1 MLKVL
6 SFVYT
11 AKNYSK
17 VVCNVSLSTRYVHMN
32 TYYQTYKSSI
42 ILYIANWDLHG
53 PIKNGTSNTQLVQDS
68 HIWSPF
74 HVLNHSCKWL
84 ESALL
89 FALLPRI

>member
-42 ILYIANWDLHG
+42 ILYIAN
-53 PIKNGTSNTQLVQDS
+53 
-68 HIWSPF
+68 
-74 HVLNHSCKWL
+74 
-84 ESALL
+84 
-89 FALLPRI
+89 